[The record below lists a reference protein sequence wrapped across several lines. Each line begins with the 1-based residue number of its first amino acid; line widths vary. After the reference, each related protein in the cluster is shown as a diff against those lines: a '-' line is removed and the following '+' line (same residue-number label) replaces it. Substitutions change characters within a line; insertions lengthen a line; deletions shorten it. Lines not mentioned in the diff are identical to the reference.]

1 MGISVSLHGSGGAE
15 LIIRKTPR
23 VTSGQNRATYREALA
38 VPEFRAIF
46 VSQGLSLVG
55 DHVARIAIALL
66 VYARTGSAFA
76 ASATYG
82 VSYLTWLLGGPF
94 LSALAD
100 RHRRRRIMIVTD
112 LARFVLIALLL
123 VPHPPLWLVFGVLVA
138 VGLLA
143 PPFESARSALLPDVV
158 TGELYVA
165 GNSLINTTIQGA
177 QVAGFFLGGLLVAL
191 LSVRGALALD
201 AATFVVSAAVLI
213 LAITERPVV
222 ERQRVGLWQD
232 VVSGLQ
238 FLRGDPYLRGLL
250 AYGVLAAVVAIVPE
264 GLAVAVAGD
273 DGAVAAGVLTATMP
287 LGYVLA
293 SVAILRLSAEQRAR
307 QMLPLTLVLCLPLLL
322 TPLVSGTAVTA
333 VLWLVAGVGTA
344 VQLIASVAY
353 VAGTPTEFRGRAFGL
368 AGTGLMLAQGSALLI
383 GGALADVVGP
393 RSVVAGAAGLGLVA
407 LVAMKTTLAG
417 AQGNA
422 EVRRRSTG

>member
-1 MGISVSLHGSGGAE
+1 VS
-15 LIIRKTPR
+15 
-23 VTSGQNRATYREALA
+23 SGQNRATYREALA
-38 VPEFRAIF
+38 VPEFRAVFI
-46 VSQGLSLVG
+46 SQGLSLIG

-82 VSYLTWLLGGPF
+82 CSFLTWLLGGPF

-100 RHRRRRIMIVTD
+100 RHRRRRIMIFTD

-123 VPHPPLWLVFGVLVA
+123 VPHPPLWLVFGVLIA

-143 PPFESARSALLPDVV
+143 PPFESARSALLPDIV

-177 QVAGFFLGGLLVAL
+177 QVAGFFLGGLLVAV

-201 AATFVVSAAVLI
+201 AATFVISAAVLL
-213 LAITERPVV
+213 LAISERPVV
-222 ERQRVGLWQD
+222 EREHPGLLED
-232 VVSGLQ
+232 VISGVR
-238 FLRGDPYLRGLL
+238 FVRGDPYLLGLL
-250 AYGVLAAVVAIVPE
+250 AYGVLAAIVAIVPE

-273 DGAVAAGVLTATMP
+273 AGDGAAAAGLLTATMP

-293 SVAILRLSAEQRAR
+293 SGMILRLTAEQRTR

-322 TPLVSGTAVTA
+322 TPLVSGTAITA
-333 VLWLVAGVGTA
+333 LLWVVAGFGTA

-353 VAGTPTEFRGRAFGL
+353 VAGTPTEYRGRAFGL
-368 AGTGLMLAQGSALLI
+368 AGTALMLAQGTALLV
-383 GGALADVVGP
+383 GGALADAVGP
-393 RSVVAGAAGLGLVA
+393 RYVVAGAAGLGLMA

-417 AQGNA
+417 AQGTA
-422 EVRRRSTG
+422 ETRRRSAG

>member
-1 MGISVSLHGSGGAE
+1 VS
-15 LIIRKTPR
+15 
-23 VTSGQNRATYREALA
+23 SGQNRATYREALA
-38 VPEFRAIF
+38 VPEFRAVFI
-46 VSQGLSLVG
+46 SQGLSLIG

-66 VYARTGSAFA
+66 VYGRTGSAFA

-82 VSYLTWLLGGPF
+82 CSFLTWLLGGPF

-112 LARFVLIALLL
+112 LARFVLISLLL
-123 VPHPPLWLVFGVLVA
+123 VPHPPLWLVFGVLIA

-143 PPFESARSALLPDVV
+143 PPFESARSALLPDIV

-165 GNSLINTTIQGA
+165 GHSLINTTIQGA
-177 QVAGFFLGGLLVAL
+177 QVAGFFLGGLLVAV

-201 AATFVVSAAVLI
+201 AATFVISAAVLL
-213 LAITERPVV
+213 LAISERPVV
-222 ERQRVGLWQD
+222 EREHPGLLED
-232 VVSGLQ
+232 VISGVR
-238 FLRGDPYLRGLL
+238 FVRSDPYLRGLL
-250 AYGVLAAVVAIVPE
+250 AYGVLAAIVAIVPE

-273 DGAVAAGVLTATMP
+273 AGDGAAAAGLLTATMP

-293 SVAILRLSAEQRAR
+293 SGMILRLTAEQRTR

-322 TPLVSGTAVTA
+322 TPLVSGTAITA
-333 VLWLVAGVGTA
+333 LLWVVAGFGTA

-353 VAGTPTEFRGRAFGL
+353 VAGTPTEFRGRAYGL
-368 AGTGLMLAQGSALLI
+368 AGTALMLAQGTALLV
-383 GGALADVVGP
+383 GGALADAVGP
-393 RSVVAGAAGLGLVA
+393 RYVVAGAAGLGLMA

-417 AQGNA
+417 AQGTA
-422 EVRRRSTG
+422 ETRRRSAG